1 MAQRKT
7 AAQIARMRAAGLI
20 VWQAHLVAA
29 EWVRPGVT
37 TAEIDAAIETEIL
50 ARGALPLFKGQ
61 PGRVPFPA
69 TSCISVNEEVVHG
82 IPGLRQL
89 RAGDIVSVDIGCRLD
104 GWCADAAMTHPVGA
118 IAADRRRLL
127 TTTEDALRLALHAVR
142 PGLRWSSIARQMEQ
156 HVRAAGCAMLTA
168 TSGLTGHGIG
178 RDLWEAPSVPNVAT
192 RAIPDFVLEPGL
204 VIAIEPMVNLGGSAV
219 KLLADGWTI
228 VAQDGT
234 PSAHFEHTIAITEN
248 GCQVLTAGPA
258 GQGWA
263 LP

>member
-20 VWQAHLVAA
+20 VWQAHQVAA
-29 EWVRPGVT
+29 EWVRPGVS
-37 TAEIDAAIETEIL
+37 TAEIDAAVETEIL

-61 PGRVPFPA
+61 PGRIPFPA
-69 TSCISVNEEVVHG
+69 TTCISVNEEVVHG
-82 IPGLRQL
+82 IPGPRQL
-89 RAGDIVSVDIGCRLD
+89 QEGDIVSIDIGCRLE
-104 GWCADAAMTHPVGA
+104 GWCGDAAMTHPVGTVA
-118 IAADRRRLL
+118 EDRRHLL
-127 TTTEDALRLALHAVR
+127 ATTEDALRLARHAVR

-168 TSGLTGHGIG
+168 ASGLTGHGIG
-178 RDLWEAPSVPNVAT
+178 RALWEAPTVPNVAT

-204 VIAIEPMVNLGGSAV
+204 VIAIEPMVNLGSSQV
-219 KLLADGWTI
+219 RLLADGWTI
-228 VAQDGT
+228 ATHDGR
-234 PSAHFEHTIAITEN
+234 PSAHFEHTIAITET